1 MVAFDVTESPAELS
15 AYAVEEDCLE
25 LRGPLPEA
33 KAEVPEPSRRKDS
46 SGSKSLEDLH
56 AVGKARK

>member
-1 MVAFDVTESPAELS
+1 MVAFNVTESPAKLS
-15 AYAVEEDCLE
+15 ASAVEDCSE

-33 KAEVPEPSRRKDS
+33 KAEVSEPSRRKDS
-46 SGSKSLEDLH
+46 SGSRSLEVLH